1 MPSAV
6 ASNQE
11 QWRPTH
17 AEKEA
22 AFVHIW
28 SNQTTN
34 QSYQICH
41 LHEVLEGGV
50 CLEANNLRE
59 PIASLSRFSNVSP
72 VQHLKNAITSFPPML
87 RSKPRHLS
95 GMFPPSCSSANSVLL
110 LLTAAIVVVF
120 ASAAAASPVS
130 REQEPGRKKTLI
142 ANEGWREIV

>member
-87 RSKPRHLS
+87 RSKPRHPSRHVSPVVLVGQLGAAPPDGRHRRRLRLRRRGLS
-95 GMFPPSCSSANSVLL
+95 GL
-110 LLTAAIVVVF
+110 
-120 ASAAAASPVS
+120 
-130 REQEPGRKKTLI
+130 
-142 ANEGWREIV
+142 EGAGAR